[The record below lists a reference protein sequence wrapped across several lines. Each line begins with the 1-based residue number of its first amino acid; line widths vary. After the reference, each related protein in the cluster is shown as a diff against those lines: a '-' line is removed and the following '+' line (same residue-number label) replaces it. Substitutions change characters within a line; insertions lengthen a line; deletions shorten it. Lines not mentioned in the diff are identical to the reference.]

1 MTQLKKKCC
10 KNISFYFIFP
20 DSWVIIAIMYKPLLK
35 ITVCLIVCWVV
46 CVPSFCQAI
55 QSMTPNESLEARQK
69 MIAYSKKFVGV
80 PYVYGGASRSGMDC
94 SGFIFTVAND
104 ALGVKLP
111 RSSAGLY
118 SAVRII
124 KDSDKEPGDLV
135 FFKTVSSK
143 ISHVGLYMG
152 NNQFI
157 HAASDGPH
165 TGVIISSLK
174 ESYWN
179 RTYAGAGRFLPAIGE
194 ERVAL
199 VTEES
204 SSSSTSSSTSSSG
217 RDSQFGEESSQGE
230 VLASSTGSNVSSGGS
245 NGFWQKVA
253 IDTTLT
259 GDWTFFSVDR
269 FHLLFRGVTLDAHA
283 RYNGGSNLQPGLGFS
298 LSYDPEMKLFQIP
311 IIFSLSVMKGLR
323 VYAGPVFTMGS
334 AVEPGIVSGE
344 PSSVKGS
351 IFPGVLGLCLQTPTL
366 KAGKVEL
373 SLVQD
378 IRYTVF
384 NKPDNSALPFLNS
397 MAAGLVFSTGVR
409 VTFPLEKFI

>member
-1 MTQLKKKCC
+1 MKILLSYSMTQLRKKCC

-35 ITVCLIVCWVV
+35 ITACLIVCWVV

-55 QSMTPNESLEARQK
+55 QSMSPNESLEARQK
-69 MIAYSKKFVGV
+69 MIVYSKQFVGV

-104 ALGVKLP
+104 ALGIKLP

-118 SAVRII
+118 SSVRII
-124 KDSDKEPGDLV
+124 KDSEKEPGDLV
-135 FFKTVSSK
+135 FFKTAGSK

-157 HAASDGPH
+157 HAASDGPN

-174 ESYWN
+174 ESYWS

-199 VTEES
+199 VAEDDSDSSASAS
-204 SSSSTSSSTSSSG
+204 SSSSG
-217 RDSQFGEESSQGE
+217 QGAI
-230 VLASSTGSNVSSGGS
+230 LASTAGGS
-245 NGFWQKVA
+245 GASGSGDGFLQKVA

-283 RYNGGSNLQPGLGFS
+283 RYNGGGTLQPGLGFS
-298 LSYDPEMKLFQIP
+298 FSYDPELEAFQIP
-311 IIFSLSVMKGLR
+311 LIFSLTVMKGIR
-323 VYAGPVFTMGS
+323 VYVGPVFTIGS
-334 AVEPGIVSGE
+334 PVEPGIVSGE
-344 PSSVKGS
+344 PASIKGS
-351 IFPGVLGLCLQTPTL
+351 IFPGVLGVCLQTPTL

-397 MAAGLVFSTGVR
+397 TAAGLVFSTGVR

>member
-1 MTQLKKKCC
+1 MKILLSYSMTQLRKKCC

-35 ITVCLIVCWVV
+35 ITACLIVCWVV

-55 QSMTPNESLEARQK
+55 QSMSPNESLEARQK
-69 MIAYSKKFVGV
+69 MIIYSKQFVGV

-104 ALGVKLP
+104 ALGIKLP

-118 SAVRII
+118 SSVRII
-124 KDSDKEPGDLV
+124 KDSEKEPGELV
-135 FFKTVSSK
+135 FFKTAGSK

-157 HAASDGPH
+157 HAASDGPN

-174 ESYWN
+174 ESYWS

-199 VTEES
+199 VAEDDSDSSASAS
-204 SSSSTSSSTSSSG
+204 SSSSG
-217 RDSQFGEESSQGE
+217 QGAI
-230 VLASSTGSNVSSGGS
+230 LASTAGGS
-245 NGFWQKVA
+245 GASGSGDGFFQKVA
-253 IDTTLT
+253 IDATLT

-283 RYNGGSNLQPGLGFS
+283 RYNGSGTLQPGLGFS
-298 LSYDPEMKLFQIP
+298 FSYDPELEAFQIP
-311 IIFSLSVMKGLR
+311 LIFSLTVMKGIR
-323 VYAGPVFTMGS
+323 VYVGPVFTIGS
-334 AVEPGIVSGE
+334 PVEPGIVSGE

>member
-1 MTQLKKKCC
+1 
-10 KNISFYFIFP
+10 
-20 DSWVIIAIMYKPLLK
+20 MYKPLLK
-35 ITVCLIVCWVV
+35 ITACLIVCWVV

-69 MIAYSKKFVGV
+69 MITYSKQFVGV

-111 RSSAGLY
+111 RSSVGLY

-124 KDSDKEPGDLV
+124 KDSEKEPGDLV
-135 FFKTVSSK
+135 FFKTVGSK
-143 ISHVGLYMG
+143 ISHVGLYLG

-157 HAASDGPH
+157 HAASDGPN

-174 ESYWN
+174 ESYWS
-179 RTYAGAGRFLPAIGE
+179 RTYAGAGQFLPSIGE

-199 VTEES
+199 VTDKNSGS
-204 SSSSTSSSTSSSG
+204 SSSGSDAPLGKEGSQSEAIASSAGSSASPGGSSG
-217 RDSQFGEESSQGE
+217 F
-230 VLASSTGSNVSSGGS
+230 L
-245 NGFWQKVA
+245 QKVA

-269 FHLLFRGVTLDAHA
+269 FHLLFRGVTLDTHA
-283 RYNGGSNLQPGLGFS
+283 RYQGGSDLQPGLGFS
-298 LSYDPEMKLFQIP
+298 LSYDPEMKAFQIP
-311 IIFSLSVMKGLR
+311 ILFSLTVLKGIR
-323 VYAGPVFTMGS
+323 FYAGPVFTMGS
-334 AVEPGIVSGE
+334 PVEPGIVSGD
-344 PSSVKGS
+344 PDSVKGS
-351 IFPGVLGLCLQTPTL
+351 IFPGVLGVCLQTPTL

-384 NKPDNSALPFLNS
+384 NKPDNSVLPFLNS
-397 MAAGLVFSTGVR
+397 IAAGLVFSTGVR

>member
-1 MTQLKKKCC
+1 
-10 KNISFYFIFP
+10 
-20 DSWVIIAIMYKPLLK
+20 
-35 ITVCLIVCWVV
+35 
-46 CVPSFCQAI
+46 
-55 QSMTPNESLEARQK
+55 MTPNESLEARQK
-69 MIAYSKKFVGV
+69 MITYSKQFVGV

-111 RSSAGLY
+111 RSSVGLY

-124 KDSDKEPGDLV
+124 KDSEKEPGDLV
-135 FFKTVSSK
+135 FFKTVGSK
-143 ISHVGLYMG
+143 ISHVGLYLG

-157 HAASDGPH
+157 HAASDGPN

-174 ESYWN
+174 ESYWS
-179 RTYAGAGRFLPAIGE
+179 RTYAGAGQFLPSIGE

-199 VTEES
+199 VTDKNSGS
-204 SSSSTSSSTSSSG
+204 SSSGSDAPLG
-217 RDSQFGEESSQGE
+217 KEGSQGE
-230 VLASSTGSNVSSGGS
+230 AIASSAGSSASLGGSSG
-245 NGFWQKVA
+245 FLQKVA

-283 RYNGGSNLQPGLGFS
+283 RYQGGSDLQPGLGFS
-298 LSYDPEMKLFQIP
+298 LSYDPEMKAFQIP
-311 IIFSLSVMKGLR
+311 ILFSLTVLKGIR
-323 VYAGPVFTMGS
+323 FYAGPVFTMGS
-334 AVEPGIVSGE
+334 PVEPGIVSGD
-344 PSSVKGS
+344 PDSVKGS
-351 IFPGVLGLCLQTPTL
+351 IFPGVLGVCLQTPTL

-378 IRYTVF
+378 VRYTVF
-384 NKPDNSALPFLNS
+384 NKPDNSVLPFLNS
-397 MAAGLVFSTGVR
+397 IAAGLVFSTGVR

>member
-1 MTQLKKKCC
+1 
-10 KNISFYFIFP
+10 
-20 DSWVIIAIMYKPLLK
+20 
-35 ITVCLIVCWVV
+35 
-46 CVPSFCQAI
+46 
-55 QSMTPNESLEARQK
+55 MTPNESLEARQK
-69 MIAYSKKFVGV
+69 MITYSKQFVGV

-111 RSSAGLY
+111 RSSVGLY

-124 KDSDKEPGDLV
+124 KDSEKEPGDLV
-135 FFKTVSSK
+135 FFKTVGSK
-143 ISHVGLYMG
+143 ISHVGLYLG

-157 HAASDGPH
+157 HAASDGPN

-174 ESYWN
+174 ESYWS
-179 RTYAGAGRFLPAIGE
+179 RTYAGAGQFLPSIGE

-199 VTEES
+199 VTDKNSGS
-204 SSSSTSSSTSSSG
+204 SSSGSDAPLG
-217 RDSQFGEESSQGE
+217 KEGSQGE
-230 VLASSTGSNVSSGGS
+230 AIASSAGSSASPGGSSG
-245 NGFWQKVA
+245 FLQKVA

-283 RYNGGSNLQPGLGFS
+283 RYQGGSDLQPGLGFS
-298 LSYDPEMKLFQIP
+298 LSYDPEMKAFQIP
-311 IIFSLSVMKGLR
+311 ILFSLTVLKGIR
-323 VYAGPVFTMGS
+323 FYAGPVFTMGS
-334 AVEPGIVSGE
+334 PVEPGIVSGD
-344 PSSVKGS
+344 PDSVKGS
-351 IFPGVLGLCLQTPTL
+351 IFPGVLGVCLQTPTL

-378 IRYTVF
+378 IRYTIF
-384 NKPDNSALPFLNS
+384 NKPDNSVLPFLNS
-397 MAAGLVFSTGVR
+397 IAAGLVFSTGVR

>member
-1 MTQLKKKCC
+1 
-10 KNISFYFIFP
+10 
-20 DSWVIIAIMYKPLLK
+20 
-35 ITVCLIVCWVV
+35 
-46 CVPSFCQAI
+46 
-55 QSMTPNESLEARQK
+55 MTPNESLEARQK
-69 MIAYSKKFVGV
+69 MIAYSKQFVGV

-111 RSSAGLY
+111 RSSTGLY
-118 SAVRII
+118 SSVRII
-124 KDSDKEPGDLV
+124 KDSEKEPGDLV
-135 FFKTVSSK
+135 FFKTTGSK

-157 HAASDGPH
+157 HAASDGPN

-174 ESYWN
+174 ESYWS

-199 VTEES
+199 VAEE
-204 SSSSTSSSTSSSG
+204 TSDSSTSSSG
-217 RDSQFGEESSQGE
+217 GDSSIGEGSGQDA
-230 VLASSTGSNVSSGGS
+230 VLASTAGSGATRGGGS
-245 NGFWQKVA
+245 SFLQKIAV
-253 IDTTLT
+253 DTTLT

-283 RYNGGSNLQPGLGFS
+283 RYNGGSDLQPGLGFS
-298 LSYDPEMKLFQIP
+298 FSYDPEMKAFQIP
-311 IIFSLSVMKGLR
+311 IIFSLTVLKGIR

-334 AVEPGIVSGE
+334 PVEPGIVSEE
-344 PSSVKGS
+344 PASIQGS
-351 IFPGVLGLCLQTPTL
+351 IFPGVLGVCLQTPTL

-397 MAAGLVFSTGVR
+397 IAAGLVFSTGVR

>member
-1 MTQLKKKCC
+1 M
-10 KNISFYFIFP
+10 S
-20 DSWVIIAIMYKPLLK
+20 
-35 ITVCLIVCWVV
+35 
-46 CVPSFCQAI
+46 
-55 QSMTPNESLEARQK
+55 PNESLEARQK
-69 MIAYSKKFVGV
+69 MIAYSKQFVGV

-104 ALGVKLP
+104 ALGIKLP

-118 SAVRII
+118 SSVRII
-124 KDSDKEPGDLV
+124 KDSEKEPGDLV
-135 FFKTVSSK
+135 FFKTVGSK

-157 HAASDGPH
+157 HAASDGPN

-174 ESYWN
+174 ESYWS

-199 VTEES
+199 VAEDDSDS
-204 SSSSTSSSTSSSG
+204 SASASGSDAPFEAGSGQGEGLASATGSTASSG
-217 RDSQFGEESSQGE
+217 
-230 VLASSTGSNVSSGGS
+230 SG
-245 NGFWQKVA
+245 NGFLQKVA

-283 RYNGGSNLQPGLGFS
+283 RYNSGGTLQPGLGFS
-298 LSYDPEMKLFQIP
+298 FSYDPELEAFQIP
-311 IIFSLSVMKGLR
+311 LIFSLTVMKGIR
-323 VYAGPVFTMGS
+323 VYVGPVFTIGS
-334 AVEPGIVSGE
+334 PVEPGIVSGE
-344 PSSVKGS
+344 PASIKGS
-351 IFPGVLGLCLQTPTL
+351 IFPGILGVCLQTPTL

-397 MAAGLVFSTGVR
+397 TAAGLVFSTGVR
-409 VTFPLEKFI
+409 VTFPLERFI

>member
-1 MTQLKKKCC
+1 
-10 KNISFYFIFP
+10 
-20 DSWVIIAIMYKPLLK
+20 MYKPFLK
-35 ITVCLIVCWVV
+35 ITACLIVCWVV
-46 CVPSFCQAI
+46 CVSSFCQAI

-69 MIAYSKKFVGV
+69 MIAYSKQFVGV

-118 SAVRII
+118 GAVRII
-124 KDSDKEPGDLV
+124 KDSEKEPGDLV
-135 FFKTVSSK
+135 FFKTVGSK
-143 ISHVGLYMG
+143 ISHVGLYLG

-157 HAASDGPH
+157 HAASDGPN

-174 ESYWN
+174 ESYWS
-179 RTYAGAGRFLPAIGE
+179 RTYAGAGQFLPSIGE
-194 ERVAL
+194 KRVAL
-199 VTEES
+199 VTDKNSGSGS
-204 SSSSTSSSTSSSG
+204 SSSGSDAPLG
-217 RDSQFGEESSQGE
+217 KEGSQGE
-230 VLASSTGSNVSSGGS
+230 AIASSAGSSASRGGS
-245 NGFWQKVA
+245 SWFLQKVA

-269 FHLLFRGVTLDAHA
+269 FHLLFRGVTLDTHA
-283 RYNGGSNLQPGLGFS
+283 RYQGGSGLQLGLGFS
-298 LSYDPEMKLFQIP
+298 LSYDPEMKAFQIP
-311 IIFSLSVMKGLR
+311 ILFSLTVMKGIR
-323 VYAGPVFTMGS
+323 FYAGLVFTMGS
-334 AVEPGIVSGE
+334 PVEPGIVSGE
-344 PSSVKGS
+344 PDSVKGS
-351 IFPGVLGLCLQTPTL
+351 IFPGVLGVCLQTPTL

-378 IRYTVF
+378 VRYTIF

-397 MAAGLVFSTGVR
+397 IAAGLVFSTGVR